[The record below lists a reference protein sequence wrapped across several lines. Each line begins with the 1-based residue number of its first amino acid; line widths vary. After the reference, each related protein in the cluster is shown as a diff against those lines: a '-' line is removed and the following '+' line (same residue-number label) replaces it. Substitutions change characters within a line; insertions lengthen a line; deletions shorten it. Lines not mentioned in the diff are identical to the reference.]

1 MGNATS
7 KPTNK
12 PISEINENKNKNVD
26 EIMDYIATNYI
37 LSMDFESLKQLYNKN
52 YCDNLI
58 VLTSDIIEKYFTNT
72 DITYLSDRIMKKD
85 NVVFVNRNDLETID
99 ELDTNKK
106 SDLCNGI
113 AKFYI
118 TIAHIFSSI
127 ITTVN
132 PVYIFTNLN
141 GEVKKISLND
151 RNKIPYGVK
160 TQIIKYNI
168 CDNRINSLRNNSL
181 LDKDTGDLTIN
192 PSVCNV
198 NLKDD
203 GNLKTL
209 EDEPG
214 IPELLDLYNDD
225 NYNFETGTFDGMSE
239 STRAM
244 FQENLK
250 VFYTTFTGNE
260 EMPPEIQKFSDI
272 HLRDYNKDGMCQ
284 SRLDNSVSG
293 NISNEL
299 FMKYA
304 ENLKEMISKT
314 NKNRDSLMEILN
326 DLFVYFID
334 EETQSKRIRINPK
347 LNEDNLKDV
356 VIKTRS
362 AIIKLYLTCEQDYVE
377 GIKIYEAIVEQKIL
391 ETSQNQINSLKKM
404 SQNLISTDENII
416 LPEDKIIE
424 ENLEKEKILEEA
436 EEKIG
441 EIEQLQSPIPPLEE
455 QPTQEIQE
463 QIIPPQPSVE
473 NPEPTVENPSP
484 PVLGQISP
492 LTEDLPS
499 PIVDQSQNII
509 NSLPPPLVDQS
520 QNIINSLPPPLMDQS
535 QNIVQ
540 NIENQSQNII
550 NPFPSPLVDQSQNI
564 INPFPSPLVDQ
575 SQNIINPLPLPLVAN
590 PSQNVVN
597 PFPSPLV
604 DQSQNVVNQFSPPI
618 VKPTPNNV

>member
-1 MGNATS
+1 MGNINNNANS
-7 KPTNK
+7 KNVSNK
-12 PISEINENKNKNVD
+12 PISEINENKNKNKNVN

-99 ELDTNKK
+99 ELDPNKK
-106 SDLCNGI
+106 RDLCNGI

-151 RNKIPYGVK
+151 RSKIPYGVK
-160 TQIIKYNI
+160 TKIIKYNI

-181 LDKDTGDLTIN
+181 LDKNTGDLTIN

-250 VFYTTFTGNE
+250 VFYTTFTGNQ

-356 VIKTRS
+356 VIKARS

-441 EIEQLQSPIPPLEE
+441 EIEQLQSPIPPVEE
-455 QPTQEIQE
+455 QPIQE

-473 NPEPTVENPSP
+473 NLSP

-509 NSLPPPLVDQS
+509 NSLPLPLVDQS
-520 QNIINSLPPPLMDQS
+520 QNIVNQLSSLFVDQSQNIVNPLPSPIIDQS

-540 NIENQSQNII
+540 NIINPLPLPLVENPSQNII
-550 NPFPSPLVDQSQNI
+550 NQFPSPLVDQSQNI
-564 INPFPSPLVDQ
+564 VNPT
-575 SQNIINPLPLPLVAN
+575 
-590 PSQNVVN
+590 QNV
-597 PFPSPLV
+597 
-604 DQSQNVVNQFSPPI
+604 
-618 VKPTPNNV
+618 TNNVQFKMQQNENENVIN

>member
-1 MGNATS
+1 MGNSNNS
-7 KPTNK
+7 KNASNK
-12 PISEINENKNKNVD
+12 PISEVEPNKDVN
-26 EIMDYIATNYI
+26 EIMDYVATNYI
-37 LSMDFESLKQLYNKN
+37 LSMDFESLKKLYNKK
-52 YCDNLI
+52 YCDNLV

-72 DITYLSDRIMKKD
+72 DITYLSDRVMKKD

-99 ELDTNKK
+99 ELEPNKK
-106 SDLCNGI
+106 RDLCNGI

-118 TIAHIFSSI
+118 TIAHIFASI

-132 PVYIFTNLN
+132 PMYAFTDLN
-141 GEVKKISLND
+141 GQIKKISLND
-151 RNKIPYGVK
+151 RTKIPYGVK

-168 CDNRINSLRNNSL
+168 CDNRINSLRNNSSL
-181 LDKDTGDLTIN
+181 NKSTGDLTIN

-203 GNLKTL
+203 GMLKTL

-225 NYNFETGTFDGMSE
+225 NYDFETGTFNGMSE
-239 STRAM
+239 TTKTM

-260 EMPPEIQKFSDI
+260 EMPAEIQKFSDI
-272 HLRDYNKDGMCQ
+272 KLRDYNKDGMCQ
-284 SRLDNSVSG
+284 TRLNNPVSG

-314 NKNRDSLMEILN
+314 NANRDGLMEILN

-347 LNEDNLKDV
+347 LNEENLKDV
-356 VIKTRS
+356 VVKARS
-362 AIIKLYLTCEQDYVE
+362 AIIKLYLTCEQAYVE

-404 SQNLISTDENII
+404 SENLIAIDEDIV

-436 EEKIG
+436 EQKVG
-441 EIEQLQSPIPPLEE
+441 EIEATQ
-455 QPTQEIQE
+455 QP
-463 QIIPPQPSVE
+463 PPQQIVE
-473 NPEPTVENPSP
+473 QT
-484 PVLGQISP
+484 
-492 LTEDLPS
+492 
-499 PIVDQSQNII
+499 
-509 NSLPPPLVDQS
+509 
-520 QNIINSLPPPLMDQS
+520 
-535 QNIVQ
+535 
-540 NIENQSQNII
+540 
-550 NPFPSPLVDQSQNI
+550 
-564 INPFPSPLVDQ
+564 
-575 SQNIINPLPLPLVAN
+575 
-590 PSQNVVN
+590 
-597 PFPSPLV
+597 
-604 DQSQNVVNQFSPPI
+604 PPI
-618 VKPTPNNV
+618 VKQTPPIVEQTPPIVEQTPAIIEQTPPIIEPVANPIVEQTQQPPQPPQTPQTPQIINQPAQTILPPIIEEQNMNSESNEMPKPLKLELKPNNTNANPNPNLNLNPILK